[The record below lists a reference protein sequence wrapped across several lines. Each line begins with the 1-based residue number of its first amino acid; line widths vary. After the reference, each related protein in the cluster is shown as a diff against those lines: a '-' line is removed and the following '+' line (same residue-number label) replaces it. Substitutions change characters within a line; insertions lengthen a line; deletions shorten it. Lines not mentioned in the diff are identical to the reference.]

1 MTKGILMSRKAITRL
16 FLLATVFALFG
27 RLFIVEDYR
36 IVSNSMFPNLKVGQL
51 VFVAKSAFSIKL
63 PFSSFELIKFSRPH
77 RSEVVAFILP
87 QKNHRTH
94 VKRVVAVAGD
104 RLEIKS
110 GQLYINGNLSHYQEF
125 KDSDRQIAGEG
136 FKLQLEQPDG
146 GQPYPI
152 QMEQGK
158 LADYGP
164 IDVPLNHFFF
174 LGDNRTDSIDSRTW
188 GPVPYSYLKGK
199 VLAQF

>member
-1 MTKGILMSRKAITRL
+1 M
-16 FLLATVFALFG
+16 ATVFSLLVRF
-27 RLFIVEDYR
+27 FIIEDYR
-36 IVSNSMFPNLKVGQL
+36 IASNSMFPNLKVGQL

-63 PFSSFELIKFSRPH
+63 PFSSYELIKFSRPQK
-77 RSEVVAFILP
+77 SEVVAFVLP
-87 QKNHRTH
+87 QKNNTTY

-110 GQLYINGNLSHYQEF
+110 GQLYINENPSHYQEL
-125 KDSDRQIAGEG
+125 KASERQLAGEG
-136 FKLQLEQPDG
+136 FKMQLEQLESGP
-146 GQPYPI
+146 PYPI
-152 QMEQGK
+152 QMEQSK

-164 IDVPLNHFFF
+164 IDVPVNHFFV